1 MVIVTSTNQ
10 VPGAPT
16 TAEIGELSAAAVA
29 ASRNDPNAN
38 PRELMNAGM
47 INQRKARVVYENG
60 FTVPAAAQMLL
71 ANAQRRDYNHRR
83 TLSRNLV
90 AATEQSRP
98 ASSCA
103 HHIVALRDGEAARSR
118 VLLFRWG
125 IGINDADNGV
135 FLPAKSVGLPGSPN
149 AAHHTPNHAPEYHY
163 EVFLRLRRGTDTG
176 GGRRELKD
184 MKGDLLIGRMS
195 L

>member
-1 MVIVTSTNQ
+1 MNVTSTSQ
-10 VPGAPT
+10 DPGTPT
-16 TAEIGELSAAAVA
+16 PAEIGELSAAAVA

-38 PRELMNAGM
+38 PRQLINAGL
-47 INQRKARVVYENG
+47 INQRKARIAYENG
-60 FTVPAAAQMLL
+60 YTVPAAAQTLL

-83 TLSRNLV
+83 TLSRNVV
-90 AATEQSRP
+90 AATQQARP

-103 HHIVALRDGEAARSR
+103 HHIVALRDSEAARSR

-135 FLPAKSVGLPGSPN
+135 FLPARSAGLPGAPN
-149 AAHHTPNHAPEYHY
+149 AAHHTSTHAPEYHY
-163 EVFLRLRRGTDTG
+163 EVFLRLRRGADPG

-184 MKGDLLIGRMS
+184 MKGDLLAGRMS

>member
-1 MVIVTSTNQ
+1 MNVPSTNPD
-10 VPGAPT
+10 PGAPT
-16 TAEIGELSAAAVA
+16 PAEIGELSAAAVA

-38 PRELMNAGM
+38 PRQLINAGL
-47 INQRKARVVYENG
+47 ISQRKARIAYENG
-60 FTVPAAAQMLL
+60 YTVPAAAQTLL
-71 ANAQRRDYNHRR
+71 ANALRRDYNHRR

-90 AATEQSRP
+90 NATQEGRP

-103 HHIVALRDGEAARSR
+103 HHIVALRDSEAARSR

-135 FLPAKSVGLPGSPN
+135 FLPARSVGLPGSPN

-163 EVFLRLRRGTDTG
+163 EVFLRLRRGTDSG

-184 MKGDLLIGRMS
+184 MKSDLLTGRMS